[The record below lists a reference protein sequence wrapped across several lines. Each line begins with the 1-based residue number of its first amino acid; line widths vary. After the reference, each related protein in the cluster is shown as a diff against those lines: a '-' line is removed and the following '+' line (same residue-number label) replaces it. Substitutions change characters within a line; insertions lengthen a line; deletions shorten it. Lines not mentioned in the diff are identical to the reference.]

1 MANPDTSPEPSHEQ
15 AEPPTPTTLE
25 PGRGIIGR
33 WRKRHPQRRLARLLR
48 PRGRRALAES
58 LRRTAKDATDRKRK
72 LSGLDQAARRTW
84 APDLL
89 LHYRAAAVRTELLE
103 IAALL
108 EQATDPDPAC
118 VREIHELLTNG
129 DSPLYHPGVHV
140 SELYA
145 TLHYIRAG
153 LRRDH
158 ASRPAPT
165 PHLTDERAIEP
176 GRPEA
181 GPGERTKR

>member
-1 MANPDTSPEPSHEQ
+1 VPDKPITATAAARKDRLMASPDTHSERPYEHAGPT
-15 AEPPTPTTLE
+15 TPTTLA
-25 PGRGIIGR
+25 RDHGIIGR
-33 WRKRHPQRRLARLLR
+33 WHKRHAQRRLARLLR
-48 PRGRRALAES
+48 PRHRRALARS

-72 LSGLDQAARRTW
+72 LRGLRGLDQAARRTW

-89 LHYRAAAVRTELLE
+89 LHYRAAAVRTQLLE

-118 VREIHELLTNG
+118 VNEIHELLTNG
-129 DSPLYHPGVHV
+129 DSPLFHPGVHV

-153 LRRDH
+153 LARDH
-158 ASRPAPT
+158 AYQPPPRLA
-165 PHLTDERAIEP
+165 
-176 GRPEA
+176 
-181 GPGERTKR
+181 